1 MLGAIIGDLA
11 ASTYLRDKNEFYS
24 NLIGKDATV
33 SELSVAVL
41 WTIKAVCEWNHLN
54 DDLRLKQFIAHL
66 WSAERHEHIKLS
78 EEVREWTTCLTCGNI
93 MSALACS

>member
-11 ASTYLRDKNEFYS
+11 ASTYLRDKDEFYAH
-24 NLIGKDATV
+24 LIGKDAIV

-41 WTIKAVCEWNHLN
+41 WTITAVREWNHLN

-66 WSAERHEHIKLS
+66 WSAERHEHIELS
-78 EEVREWTTCLTCGNI
+78 EEVREWT
-93 MSALACS
+93 A

>member
-11 ASTYLRDKNEFYS
+11 ASTYLRDKNEFYAH
-24 NLIGKDATV
+24 LIGKDAIV

-41 WTIKAVCEWNHLN
+41 WTITAVREWNHLN

-66 WSAERHEHIKLS
+66 WSVEHQEHIELS
-78 EEVREWTTCLTCGNI
+78 E
-93 MSALACS
+93 

>member
-11 ASTYLRDKNEFYS
+11 ASTYLRDKNEFYAL
-24 NLIGKDATV
+24 LIGKDAAV

-54 DDLRLKQFIAHL
+54 YDLQLKQFIAHL
-66 WSAERHEHIKLS
+66 RSVQLHEHTPS
-78 EEVREWTTCLTCGNI
+78 RDHQDTE
-93 MSALACS
+93 S